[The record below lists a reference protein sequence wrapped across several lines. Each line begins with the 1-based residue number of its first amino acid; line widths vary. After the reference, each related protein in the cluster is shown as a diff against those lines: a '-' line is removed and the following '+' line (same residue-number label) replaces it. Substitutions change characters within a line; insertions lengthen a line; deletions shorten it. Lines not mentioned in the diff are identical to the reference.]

1 MLLTL
6 NITSRSF
13 SRKHRQCSA
22 EDTLNINADAAI
34 LIDAATGKVLYE
46 KNSDKVLGIAHMTK
60 MMTEYLLLE
69 AVAEGRVKWDQ
80 EYAVSEYVHK
90 YHRTAALSNV
100 PLRRDGTYT
109 IKELYEAMTIYS
121 ANGATAAIAETI
133 AGSES
138 NFVKMMTDKANELG
152 LKDFKFVNSSGLNN
166 HDLKGMHSVGGEDE
180 ENVMSARATAKL
192 AYHLIKD
199 FPEVL
204 ETTSIPS

>member
-1 MLLTL
+1 MKKEIGTYSIYFFILNYVKITEVYIRLEGFKLNKHIFRKLIAGILTSILLFGL
-6 NITSRSF
+6 FPGS
-13 SRKHRQCSA
+13 HRANA
-22 EDTLNINADAAI
+22 EDILNINADAAI

-46 KNSDKVLGIAHMTK
+46 KNSDKVLGIASMTK

-69 AVAEGRVKWDQ
+69 AIAEKRVKWDQ
-80 EYAVSEYVHK
+80 EYAVSEYVYK
-90 YHRTAALSNV
+90 ISQDTDLSNV

-166 HDLKGMHSVGGEDE
+166 Q
-180 ENVMSARATAKL
+180 
-192 AYHLIKD
+192 
-199 FPEVL
+199 
-204 ETTSIPS
+204 